1 MVDRLAL
8 AALLALTC
16 SACGPSEEMP
26 TDPVKSRSL
35 GDLSGPWQLFV
46 DDHLVET
53 KEGLIR
59 TYHPFEEYSGN
70 PVLRGDRPWEEDRV
84 FVYGTLL
91 PAEKGTG
98 YRLWYHASADGYL
111 NLYATSRDGI
121 NWDRP
126 NLGLVERDGIPENN
140 LIFWR
145 SKEDHMPQVI
155 HTPWEPDPQKRYEL
169 INYDYG
175 RTPPYHM
182 TSGFWAAY
190 SPDGLHWTEVEENPV
205 LVDPGDVGNFVW
217 DPHVERYRGY
227 PKTFAPVRGY
237 RRRCVGFTSTTDFER
252 LPPAEWIFRIKDGK
266 NEGRIF
272 AELVSSH
279 DGIHWVRQAGERH
292 PFFPSA
298 KPAAG
303 IRPWWLR

>member
-140 LIFWR
+140 LIFC
-145 SKEDHMPQVI
+145 
-155 HTPWEPDPQKRYEL
+155 DPRKITCPKSFIL
-169 INYDYG
+169 PG
-175 RTPPYHM
+175 SRTP
-182 TSGFWAAY
+182 
-190 SPDGLHWTEVEENPV
+190 
-205 LVDPGDVGNFVW
+205 
-217 DPHVERYRGY
+217 R
-227 PKTFAPVRGY
+227 
-237 RRRCVGFTSTTDFER
+237 
-252 LPPAEWIFRIKDGK
+252 
-266 NEGRIF
+266 
-272 AELVSSH
+272 
-279 DGIHWVRQAGERH
+279 
-292 PFFPSA
+292 SA
-298 KPAAG
+298 MS
-303 IRPWWLR
+303 